1 MVQDSGCK
9 LQAGYAQQDR
19 EAHCHRYQAT
29 EATQAIAIAFKGA
42 GILSGG
48 SSATP
53 PSQPAQIVTIFTVV
67 ATHQLAHRCTA
78 STDHYRFPHCRVLF

>member
-53 PSQPAQIVTIFTVV
+53 PSQPAQIVTIFAVV
-67 ATHQLAHRCTA
+67 ATHQLAAATRLRKKTEKLN
-78 STDHYRFPHCRVLF
+78 YRRPPL

>member
-48 SSATP
+48 
-53 PSQPAQIVTIFTVV
+53 
-67 ATHQLAHRCTA
+67 
-78 STDHYRFPHCRVLF
+78 